1 MLNAKWK
8 GAGLNITAHGRD
20 RPVLLK
26 SKKNCNNLLEFSNC
40 GLEFVISTSKAP
52 IVGWK
57 LGKGG
62 LEGQALHH
70 SSHAPLP
77 TYPLAEQFCFH
88 LYYLYI
94 PVDTTYRFPLKKGGL
109 WKETVTSPI
118 ITIAKWILKKHFSSY
133 WLKSKGL
140 SLLLKEPSLERGKD
154 WGEFQARGCEN

>member
-1 MLNAKWK
+1 MIIIKKLSPGELVGEGFVLGLESKKIWSIPPSPGSSMLNAKWK

-26 SKKNCNNLLEFSNC
+26 RKKNCNNLLEFSNC

-109 WKETVTSPI
+109 
-118 ITIAKWILKKHFSSY
+118 
-133 WLKSKGL
+133 
-140 SLLLKEPSLERGKD
+140 
-154 WGEFQARGCEN
+154 